1 MELIKDITPLSR
13 DVYRNIPQKMVLAW
27 EKKVRLTHLYFTL
40 EMLLEHLQM
49 KKHNALQLIQNL
61 NLHHVL

>member
-1 MELIKDITPLSR
+1 MELIKDIMPLSR
-13 DVYRNIPQKMVLAW
+13 DVNRNIPQKMLLAW
-27 EKKVRLTHLYFTL
+27 EKKVRLIHLYFNL

-49 KKHNALQLIQNL
+49 NKHNALQLIKNF